1 MVEKNDWQPSVLIVD
16 DIAENIQV
24 LGNILD
30 EKNIEFS
37 YASNGREALEAVSY
51 SKPDLILLDVNMP
64 GMSGFEVCKKL
75 MESAETKEIPVIFL
89 TAKTDPEDIIE
100 GFTAGGVDYITKPF
114 NSKELISRVE
124 THLELSMSKQI
135 MASQNHELDKL
146 NTELKEIVAT
156 KDKFFSIIAHDLKE
170 PFNTMIG
177 FSDLLLKTI
186 DQKDPAQIKEMVRH
200 IFNSSMHGFELLN
213 NLLEWSR
220 SQTGRI
226 EFKPD
231 YLRIKE
237 VISSV
242 TGLLQDTADKKKIEL
257 SIIDENDLTVW
268 ADSKM
273 VETVVRNL
281 VTNALKFTRPGG
293 KIIISCTDNQ
303 EDARLSVEDN
313 GVGMGKEQLENL
325 FRIDKHLSTPGTE
338 NERGTGLGL
347 LLCREFIKRH
357 GGEIR
362 VESEPGKGSRFGFS
376 LPKHKIQTVDI
387 QK

>member
-1 MVEKNDWQPSVLIVD
+1 MIQKNEIQPSVLIVD

-30 EKNIEFS
+30 EKDIEFS
-37 YASNGREALEAVSY
+37 YATNGREALEAVSY

-75 MESAETKEIPVIFL
+75 KEAAETKDIPVIFL
-89 TAKTDPEDIIE
+89 TAKTEPEDILE
-100 GFTAGGVDYITKPF
+100 GFAIGGVDYICKPF
-114 NSKELISRVE
+114 NSKELISRVK

-135 MASQNHELDKL
+135 MANQNQELYKL

-186 DQKDPAQIKEMVRH
+186 DQKEPAQIKEMVRH

-226 EFKPD
+226 EFKPESV
-231 YLRIKE
+231 RIRE
-237 VISSV
+237 VISGV
-242 TGLLQDTADKKKIEL
+242 TGLLKETADKKKIEL

-273 VETVVRNL
+273 VETVLRNL
-281 VTNALKFTRPGG
+281 VTNALKFTRPEG
-293 KIIISCTDNQ
+293 KIIIRCMDNQ
-303 EDARLSVEDN
+303 DDARLSVEDN

-325 FRIDKHLSTPGTE
+325 FRIDTHFSTPGTE

-347 LLCREFIKRH
+347 LLSREFIERH

-362 VESEPGKGSRFGFS
+362 VESEPGKGSTFS
-376 LPKHKIQTVDI
+376 FTLPKHKSYSEHLQE
-387 QK
+387 

>member
-1 MVEKNDWQPSVLIVD
+1 MVQENDKQPRVLIVD

-30 EKNIEFS
+30 EKDIEFS
-37 YASNGREALEAVSY
+37 YATDGREALEAVSY

-75 MESAETKEIPVIFL
+75 KEGAETKEIPVIFL
-89 TAKTDPEDIIE
+89 TAKTEPEDIIE
-100 GFTAGGVDYITKPF
+100 GFTIGGVDYITKPF
-114 NSKELISRVE
+114 NSKEMISRVE
-124 THLELSMSKQI
+124 THLELSMSRQMI
-135 MASQNHELDKL
+135 ASRNHELDKL
-146 NTELKEIVAT
+146 NAELKEIVAS

-186 DQKDPAQIKEMVRH
+186 DQKKPAQIKEMVRH

-231 YLRIKE
+231 CLRIKE

-273 VETVVRNL
+273 VGTVIRNL

-293 KIIISCTDNQ
+293 RIIISCMDNQ
-303 EDARLSVEDN
+303 DYARLSVEDN
-313 GVGMGKEQLENL
+313 GIGIDKAKLEHF
-325 FRIDKHLSTPGTE
+325 FRIDTHFSTPGTE

-347 LLCREFIKRH
+347 LLCREFIERH

-362 VESEPGKGSRFGFS
+362 VESEPGKGSKFSFS

>member
-1 MVEKNDWQPSVLIVD
+1 MVQKNDRQPTVLIVD

-30 EKNIEFS
+30 EKDIEFS
-37 YASNGREALEAVSY
+37 YANSGREALEAVFY

-75 MESAETKEIPVIFL
+75 KEGAETKDIPVIFL
-89 TAKTDPEDIIE
+89 TAKTEPEDIIE
-100 GFTAGGVDYITKPF
+100 GFSAGGVDYICKPF

-124 THLELSMSKQI
+124 THLELSKSRQI
-135 MASQNHELDKL
+135 MASQNQELDKL
-146 NTELKEIVAT
+146 NAELKEIVAT

-170 PFNTMIG
+170 PFNTIIG
-177 FSDLLLKTI
+177 FSNLLLKTI
-186 DQKDPAQIKEMVRH
+186 DQNEPAQIKEMVRH
-200 IFNSSMHGFELLN
+200 IFNSSIHGFELLN

-231 YLRIKE
+231 YLTIKE
-237 VISSV
+237 VILSV
-242 TGLLQDTADKKKIEL
+242 TGLLKDTADKKKIEL

-273 VETVVRNL
+273 VATVLRNL

-293 KIIISCTDNQ
+293 KIIISCMDNQ
-303 EDARLSVEDN
+303 DNARLSVEDN
-313 GVGMGKEQLENL
+313 GTGMGKEQLEKL
-325 FRIDKHLSTPGTE
+325 FRIDTHYSTPGTE

-347 LLCREFIKRH
+347 LLCKEFIKRH
-357 GGEIR
+357 GGEIL
-362 VESEPGKGSRFGFS
+362 VESEPGKGSRFSFS

>member
-1 MVEKNDWQPSVLIVD
+1 MVQKNDRQPTVLIVD

-30 EKNIEFS
+30 EKDIEFS
-37 YASNGREALEAVSY
+37 YANSGREALEAVSY

-75 MESAETKEIPVIFL
+75 KEGAETKEIPVIFL
-89 TAKTDPEDIIE
+89 TAKTDPEDIRE
-100 GFTAGGVDYITKPF
+100 GFTAGGVDYICKPF
-114 NSKELISRVE
+114 NSKELFSRVK
-124 THLELSMSKQI
+124 THLELSMSRQI
-135 MASQNHELDKL
+135 MANQNHELDKL
-146 NTELKEIVAT
+146 NAALKENVAT

-170 PFNTMIG
+170 PFNTIIG
-177 FSDLLLKTI
+177 FSNLLLKTI
-186 DQKDPAQIKEMVRH
+186 DQNEPAQIKEMVRH
-200 IFNSSMHGFELLN
+200 IFNSSMHSFELLN

-325 FRIDKHLSTPGTE
+325 FRIDTHFSTPGTD

-347 LLCREFIKRH
+347 LLCREFIERH

-362 VESEPGKGSRFGFS
+362 VESEPGKGSSFSFS
-376 LPKHKIQTVDI
+376 LPKHKIQTVD
-387 QK
+387 